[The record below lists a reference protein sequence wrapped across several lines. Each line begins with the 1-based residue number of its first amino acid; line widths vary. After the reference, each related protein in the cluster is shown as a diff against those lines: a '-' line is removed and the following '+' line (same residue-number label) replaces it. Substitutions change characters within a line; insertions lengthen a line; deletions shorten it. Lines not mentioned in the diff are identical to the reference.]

1 MSEALKIHGVGVSLP
16 ASRSV
21 VDMAAAVGGNV
32 ETYAGWRQAAIG
44 TEEDHPG
51 NLASRALRE
60 ALAHAGIAASEIKL
74 VISTGLSRE
83 YLGSWSC
90 AIEVMRQ
97 HGMPNTCMPLDISC
111 GCVATLSALPLVR
124 GLLAAQGGGY
134 AAIVAGERLSDTVDR
149 AYNSAPHLWPYGDGG
164 SAVVV
169 GVNTGTQALWQ
180 LASTGFSS
188 HAPFAG
194 ILRVEYGGTRHPT
207 APPGTTNYRR
217 FQPVPLSEIR
227 NVYVEGYQN
236 AFVRAFEGTKARPER
251 VVCNQMSPNF
261 LPAIAEYAGV
271 PLERVVVTG
280 HEHGHVGAADLGIG
294 LKRLVDEGHTGCTL
308 ALGASTPFAFGAA
321 VLVPAAAS

>member
-1 MSEALKIHGVGVSLP
+1 MSEALNIHGVGVSLP
-16 ASRSV
+16 ASRPV
-21 VDMAAAVGGNV
+21 VDLATAVGGHV
-32 ETYAGWRQAAIG
+32 EDYSGWRQVAVGSDA
-44 TEEDHPG
+44 DHPG
-51 NLASRALRE
+51 NLASRALRA
-60 ALAHAGIAASEIKL
+60 ALAHADIPASEMKF
-74 VISTGLSRE
+74 VVSTGLSRE

-97 HGMPNTCMPLDISC
+97 HDMPSTCIPLDISC

-149 AYNSAPHLWPYGDGG
+149 ADNAAPHLWPYGDGG
-164 SAVVV
+164 SAIIV
-169 GVNTGTQALWQ
+169 GVNTRTPALWQ
-180 LASTGFSS
+180 LESTGFSS

-207 APPGTTNYRR
+207 APPGSTNYRR
-217 FQPVPLSEIR
+217 FQPVPLAEIR
-227 NVYVEGYQN
+227 DAYVQGYHN
-236 AFVRAFEGTKARPER
+236 AFTRAFAGTTARPQR

-280 HEHGHVGAADLGIG
+280 HDHGHVGAADLGIG
-294 LKRLVDEGHTGCTL
+294 LRRLIDAGQSDTIL

-321 VLVPAAAS
+321 VLLPAAKR